1 VETDFLMTILKQ
13 QIAKFPHL
21 KLILMSATMQEEK
34 FQQYFLNCPIYYISG
49 RTFPVSIYYLKDI
62 FQKLKKPKLVNSLDT
77 TSKRFW
83 LMISYFV
90 FSLSFV
96 DSTWFRSKSGFY

>member
-1 VETDFLMTILKQ
+1 MTILKQ

-34 FQQYFLNCPIYYISG
+34 FQKYFSNCPVYYISG

-62 FQKLKKPKLVNSLDT
+62 FQKLKKPKLLNSLES
-77 TSKRFW
+77 TSK
-83 LMISYFV
+83 LL
-90 FSLSFV
+90 LSFIV
-96 DSTWFRSKSGFY
+96 GNMLILFFF